1 MGEVNVK
8 NIVIIFIA
16 ALLAAGC
23 SVNPFKTAKLNVENS
38 KKLRIGMT
46 KAEVLSIMGEPAK
59 DEAFHRPDIWFYYFN
74 TNWADG
80 FVTEDECFPL
90 VFENG
95 KLAGWGNAYY
105 TRSRIEHK
113 NRVPNVEL
121 PGKNQPAQ
129 GK

>member
-1 MGEVNVK
+1 MK
-8 NIVIIFIA
+8 KIIMLLA
-16 ALLAAGC
+16 AVMLAAGC
-23 SVNPFKTAKLNVENS
+23 SVNPFKTARLNVENS
-38 KKLRIGMT
+38 KKLRVGMT
-46 KAEVLSIMGEPAK
+46 KAEVLAIMGEPAK

-74 TNWADG
+74 MNWGDG

-105 TRSRIEHK
+105 TRRRIEHK
-113 NRVPNVEL
+113 NRVPNVKL
-121 PGKNQPAQ
+121 PENVKAVQ

>member
-1 MGEVNVK
+1 MK

-46 KAEVLSIMGEPAK
+46 KAEVLAVMGEPVK
-59 DEAFHRPDIWFYYFN
+59 NEAFHRPDIWFYYFN
-74 TNWADG
+74 MNWGDG
-80 FVTEDECFPL
+80 FITEDECFPL

-95 KLAGWGNAYY
+95 KLAGWGNMYY
-105 TRSRIEHK
+105 TRTRLENK
-113 NRVPNVEL
+113 NRVPNIEF
-121 PGKNQPAQ
+121 PDKKQNKEGKQ
-129 GK
+129 K